1 MIILYSSA
9 PLPEGGLSTPPG
21 GVCMDNQGYC
31 DFLGNC
37 RPTASEGAL
46 SRLAG
51 ALLDSD
57 TVDTVIEW
65 VEDMWWAVLL
75 MALGVLLL
83 LFVIV
88 FLVQLALPT
97 PAHVKARRERQ
108 KHAKQGRA

>member
-1 MIILYSSA
+1 
-9 PLPEGGLSTPPG
+9 
-21 GVCMDNQGYC
+21 MDNEGYC

-51 ALLDSD
+51 AVLNSE

-65 VEDMWWAVLL
+65 VEDMWWAVVL
-75 MALGVLLL
+75 MGIGVLLG
-83 LFVIV
+83 LFLIV

-97 PAHVKARRERQ
+97 PAHVKARKERQ
-108 KHAKQGRA
+108 KTRRDQVKQARQQGYS

>member
-1 MIILYSSA
+1 
-9 PLPEGGLSTPPG
+9 
-21 GVCMDNQGYC
+21 MDNQGYC

-51 ALLDSD
+51 AFFNSD
-57 TVDTVIEW
+57 AINTVIDW
-65 VEDMWWAVLL
+65 VQDMWWAVLL
-75 MALGVLLL
+75 IALGVLLF
-83 LFVIV
+83 LFAIV

-108 KHAKQGRA
+108 KQARQGYK

>member
-1 MIILYSSA
+1 
-9 PLPEGGLSTPPG
+9 
-21 GVCMDNQGYC
+21 MDNQGYC

-46 SRLAG
+46 SRIAG
-51 ALLDSD
+51 AFLGSD
-57 TVDTVIEW
+57 TVNTVIEW

-75 MALGVLLL
+75 IGLGVLLG
-83 LFVIV
+83 LFAIV

-108 KHAKQGRA
+108 KQAREARF